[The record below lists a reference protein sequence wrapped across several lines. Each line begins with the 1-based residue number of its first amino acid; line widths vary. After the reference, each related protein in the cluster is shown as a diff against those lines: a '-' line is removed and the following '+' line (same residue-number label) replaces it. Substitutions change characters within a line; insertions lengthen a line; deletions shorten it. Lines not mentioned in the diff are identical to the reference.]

1 LSIAGGIVGRIRKIR
16 LRLRGQRHYNG
27 SDSGPAQLEGNTE
40 INTTAAS
47 IRRQSRLDAG
57 PAVRDFACMVALLRR
72 QLAIGDPPFTDTDHL
87 EAGNPRVSE
96 RVAHSHISEADENS
110 LGHPFDPPLPF

>member
-1 LSIAGGIVGRIRKIR
+1 LSIAGGIVDRIRKI
-16 LRLRGQRHYNG
+16 RLRGQRHYNG
-27 SDSGPAQLEGNTE
+27 SDRREHGNQHDSP
-40 INTTAAS
+40 N
-47 IRRQSRLDAG
+47 IRVDAG